1 MTPPTPA
8 IGRPPAPAQLN
19 PLSAAIK
26 RGAEGR
32 RVECFD
38 LAEFGFFLPLEK
50 SPPRVGVRTPTS
62 FEQDCAY
69 EGAKKYAAEIA
80 GSTDAL
86 KHDDTIVRNAMG
98 AFIAYEACREMRETE
113 PGSGQ
118 WEPTGNPAFMGPKWL
133 TQHLDVD
140 RISVLLNL
148 INEVRAKCAPS
159 PVEIDDSTVE
169 AYLSLCSTA
178 EQPEYSMA
186 GCSREYLCQLAIL
199 LSVKLAGERVAA
211 AERDAELTALRA
223 RVAELEA
230 AAAGAAK

>member
-1 MTPPTPA
+1 MTPPLPA
-8 IGRPPAPAQLN
+8 IGRPPAHAALN

-38 LAEFGFFLPLEK
+38 LAAFGFFLPLEK

-169 AYLSLCSTA
+169 AYQSLCSTA
-178 EQPEYSMA
+178 AEPEYGMV
-186 GCSREYLCQLAIL
+186 GCSREYVVQLFIL
-199 LSVKLAGERVAA
+199 SSMKLARERAA
-211 AERDAELTALRA
+211 WEDERAALLA

-230 AAAGAAK
+230 AAAK